1 MSRRSSAFP
10 ADVDVVFAGGC
21 TSSYEAL
28 SQGTPV
34 VSTPTDALRGRFT
47 YAMLR
52 QFGLLNFIA
61 SQLSDLAAL
70 AVEVNAPCHYP
81 VFILSSTTVLSSG
94 CELRGEAQPSGK
106 ENVAE

>member
-1 MSRRSSAFP
+1 VLGGEP
-10 ADVDVVFAGGC
+10 CDEVLVFSAGGC

-52 QFGLLNFIA
+52 QFGLGNFIA
-61 SQLSDLAAL
+61 PKLSMLAGV
-70 AVEVNAPCHYP
+70 AVEV
-81 VFILSSTTVLSSG
+81 SQVLSWQYLG
-94 CELRGEAQPSGK
+94 HVTG
-106 ENVAE
+106 